1 MRKLWQHHSLGIV
14 LTIIF
19 VVQLIASAGL
29 GWLNYASDSEAH
41 NQPVEISGFWIW
53 FGQAM
58 LISLI
63 ADTYGALLL
72 VFFTKWFREKYSAE
86 SN

>member
-1 MRKLWQHHSLGIV
+1 MREFWEDHSLGII
-14 LTIIF
+14 LTAIF
-19 VVQLIASAGL
+19 AAQLIASAAL
-29 GWLNYASDSEAH
+29 GWLNYVSDSEAH
-41 NQPVEISGFWIW
+41 KQPVEMAGYWVW

-63 ADTYGALLL
+63 ADTYGALIL
-72 VFFTKWFREKYSAE
+72 VFGTKWWREKYSAE

>member
-1 MRKLWQHHSLGIV
+1 MREFWQDHSLGITLSV
-14 LTIIF
+14 IF
-19 VVQLIASAGL
+19 VIQLIGSAGL
-29 GWLNYASDSEAH
+29 GWLNFVSDQQAH
-41 NQPVEISGFWIW
+41 DEPVEMSGYWIW

-72 VFFTKWFREKYSAE
+72 VFFTKWFREKYSSE
-86 SN
+86 SS